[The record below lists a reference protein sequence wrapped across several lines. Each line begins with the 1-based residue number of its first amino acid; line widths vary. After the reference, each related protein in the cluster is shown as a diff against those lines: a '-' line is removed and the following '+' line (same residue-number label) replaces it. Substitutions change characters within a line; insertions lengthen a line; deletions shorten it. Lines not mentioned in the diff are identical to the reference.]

1 MVGLEGTNLVSERDG
16 VILHPWALP
25 DVTQFWVLEM
35 NFLDAS
41 INIVCIAAITPIKY
55 SSSD

>member
-1 MVGLEGTNLVSERDG
+1 
-16 VILHPWALP
+16 LHLWALP
-25 DVTQFWVLEM
+25 DVTQFWVIEM

-41 INIVCIAAITPIKY
+41 INIVCIAAINSIKH